1 MRNNDQWNTP
11 ADSILRTP
19 EDLYF
24 SDTFLQSILNRVNT
38 QDAAGLE
45 QEARALFQEFNL
57 PVRA

>member
-1 MRNNDQWNTP
+1 MEHT

-57 PVRA
+57 PVWA